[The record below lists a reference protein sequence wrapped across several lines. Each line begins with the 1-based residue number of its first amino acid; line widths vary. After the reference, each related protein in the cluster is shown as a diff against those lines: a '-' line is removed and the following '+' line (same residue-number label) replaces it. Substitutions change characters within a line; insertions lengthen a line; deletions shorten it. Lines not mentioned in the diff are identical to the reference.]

1 MSICQHTAQMKN
13 CFIIKANPNKLT
25 IVNAK
30 DTTIF
35 INLTIDK
42 ERKEI
47 SWHEKIKRNW
57 ERTIKFEITWESLM
71 KQDYLCLRTN
81 EFQRC
86 ISCFSSLVTSTK
98 SSSICNIIYSV
109 ILVFEFLRVVVIKLE
124 QGVSN
129 PNQLATGRENQNFI
143 CCDHGLQTQDV
154 RLLYFSTPSQMWPN
168 RAKHVIILH
177 GVEQVWPNWMLHIDE
192 LSNIIPCWSGG
203 SNPKPISYE

>member
-1 MSICQHTAQMKN
+1 MKIWKCLTCPGNMSICQHTAQMKY
-13 CFIIKANPNKLT
+13 CFIIKANPNKMT

-47 SWHEKIKRNW
+47 SWQEKIKRNW

-98 SSSICNIIYSV
+98 SSSICNIMYSV
-109 ILVFEFLRVVVIKLE
+109 ILVFEFLRVVLKL
-124 QGVSN
+124 
-129 PNQLATGRENQNFI
+129 
-143 CCDHGLQTQDV
+143 
-154 RLLYFSTPSQMWPN
+154 
-168 RAKHVIILH
+168 KHVE
-177 GVEQVWPNWMLHIDE
+177 V
-192 LSNIIPCWSGG
+192 
-203 SNPKPISYE
+203 SNPKPIGYR